1 MKTEKILI
9 TGGSGMVGHA
19 LRRVIPDAIFVS
31 SKNFDLRSTEQ
42 TETMFAMY
50 EPEQVIHL
58 AAKVGGIKANMENLG
73 DFYRDNIMI
82 NTNIL
87 ESARKCKT
95 GKVLSLLSTCVYPDK
110 VSYPL
115 TEEQVHKG
123 PPHQSNYAY
132 AHAKR
137 MLDVQSRAYREQYGC
152 NFITA
157 IPNNLYGENDNYD
170 LEDSHVIP
178 AIMHK
183 MHLANQQGGSVTL
196 WGDGSPLREFTY
208 SKDLAEILLFLLE
221 HYDDPQPINVG
232 NTGEHSI
239 KEVAELIAA
248 YVDYDKQISWD
259 TSKPAGQLRKPSS
272 NKRLLELGWRQSMYT
287 DFKVSLLAAC
297 DWFTIN
303 YPNIRGGN
311 TDG

>member
-9 TGGSGMVGHA
+9 TGGSGMVGYA
-19 LRRVIPDAIFVS
+19 LRRIIPDAIFVS
-31 SKNFDLRSTEQ
+31 SKNFDLRSVEQ

-87 ESARKCKT
+87 ESARKYKT
-95 GKVLSLLSTCVYPDK
+95 GKVLSLLSTCIYPDK

-115 TEEQVHKG
+115 TEEQIHKG

-137 MLDVQSRAYREQYGC
+137 MLDVQSRAYRAQHGC

-157 IPNNLYGENDNYD
+157 IPNNLYGENDNF
-170 LEDSHVIP
+170 EDSN
-178 AIMHK
+178 K
-183 MHLANQQGGSVTL
+183 
-196 WGDGSPLREFTY
+196 SPLAF
-208 SKDLAEILLFLLE
+208 
-221 HYDDPQPINVG
+221 
-232 NTGEHSI
+232 
-239 KEVAELIAA
+239 
-248 YVDYDKQISWD
+248 
-259 TSKPAGQLRKPSS
+259 S
-272 NKRLLELGWRQSMYT
+272 NIFCTLTLSTL
-287 DFKVSLLAAC
+287 
-297 DWFTIN
+297 
-303 YPNIRGGN
+303 
-311 TDG
+311 

>member
-1 MKTEKILI
+1 
-9 TGGSGMVGHA
+9 MVGHA
-19 LRRVIPDAIFVS
+19 LRRIIPDAIFVS
-31 SKNFDLRSTEQ
+31 SKNFDLRSVEQ

-87 ESARKCKT
+87 ESARKYKT
-95 GKVLSLLSTCVYPDK
+95 GKVLSLLSTCIYPDK

-115 TEEQVHKG
+115 TEEQIHKG

-137 MLDVQSRAYREQYGC
+137 MLDVQSRAYRAQYGC

-183 MHLANQQGGSVTL
+183 MHLAKQQGGSVTL

-248 YVDYDKQISWD
+248 YVDYDNQIDWD

-297 DWFTIN
+297 DWFTTN